1 MNEKYSFDGI
11 RSGENVQ
18 LIVRSHPIQ
27 LVWPVTK
34 ALFVIIIAVILYTYF
49 SLINY
54 WVYADAALLFI
65 GFVWLFEA
73 FFCLKGTLTIIT
85 NQRVVMR
92 RQQGFFR
99 RGISEVELSNIQ
111 ELSAITKGL
120 INNLFGNGS
129 VLIKTAAGE
138 KSVLEIKNVP
148 DPYLVQ
154 QKISELIAK

>member
-1 MNEKYSFDGI
+1 MSEKYSFDGI
-11 RSGENVQ
+11 RSGESIQ

-27 LVWPVTK
+27 LVWPVVK
-34 ALFVIIIAVILYTYF
+34 AMAIIIVAVFLYNYF
-49 SLINY
+49 SPINY
-54 WVYADAALLFI
+54 WVYANALLLLI

-85 NQRVVMR
+85 NQRVVLR
-92 RQQGFFR
+92 QQQGFFR

-111 ELSAITKGL
+111 ELSAITKG
-120 INNLFGNGS
+120 IFNNLFGNGS

-138 KSVLEIKNVP
+138 KSMLEIKNVS

-154 QKISELIAK
+154 QKISELVGK